1 MHSGQYEPVPTES
14 TTDLHIDDTHV
25 SEPSKAHPRS
35 CSLKKL
41 LLISVTFVVLAL
53 ASYKLGQWSVI
64 PRNPISPAQETSLS
78 PEPGKDEVA
87 LPPQTNDTTSNM
99 PGNGKYS
106 VG

>member
-14 TTDLHIDDTHV
+14 TTELHIDDTHAPE
-25 SEPSKAHPRS
+25 SSKLHPRS
-35 CSLKKL
+35 FSVKKL
-41 LLISVTFVVLAL
+41 LLISTTVVLLAL

-64 PRNPISPAQETSLS
+64 HRNPTS
-78 PEPGKDEVA
+78 PEIAAPEQGKDEVA